1 MIEAYIADE
10 EISGNY
16 WHGDGIGYANSRRK
30 LCPVFISF
38 GNKANMAKGSG
49 RVLGLE
55 AMSIAELKR
64 PRIDATARIT
74 GMMRDSMPCVVTLLD
89 KAVKLAASLDES
101 DEINY
106 ISKHLKEDI
115 EYLEQQG
122 IVKEEAAKQAVHRI
136 FGCPPGGYGAGV
148 AYLLEEK
155 TGKRSMTWHK
165 SMFVGGTCLWRW

>member
-1 MIEAYIADE
+1 
-10 EISGNY
+10 
-16 WHGDGIGYANSRRK
+16 
-30 LCPVFISF
+30 
-38 GNKANMAKGSG
+38 
-49 RVLGLE
+49 
-55 AMSIAELKR
+55 MSIAELKR

-136 FGCPPGGYGAGV
+136 FGCPPGGYGSGV

-165 SMFVGGTCLWRW
+165 SMFVGGHMFMAMVRMEPICRICLNAG

>member
-1 MIEAYIADE
+1 
-10 EISGNY
+10 
-16 WHGDGIGYANSRRK
+16 
-30 LCPVFISF
+30 
-38 GNKANMAKGSG
+38 MAKGSG

-122 IVKEEAAKQAVHRI
+122 IVKRR
-136 FGCPPGGYGAGV
+136 GR
-148 AYLLEEK
+148 K
-155 TGKRSMTWHK
+155 TGCTSYFRMPAWWIWGRSGVFT
-165 SMFVGGTCLWRW
+165 

>member
-1 MIEAYIADE
+1 MVMGSDMRT
-10 EISGNY
+10 
-16 WHGDGIGYANSRRK
+16 HGVSFAQFLYLLGIR
-30 LCPVFISF
+30 PIWQ
-38 GNKANMAKGSG
+38 KGSG

-136 FGCPPGGYGAGV
+136 FGCPPVDMGQEWRI
-148 AYLLEEK
+148 YLKKK

-165 SMFVGGTCLWRW
+165 SMFVGGHMFMAMVRMEPICRICLNAG